1 MYAIK
6 YYDSIIYGDKLQD
19 IYPVTSATLDMEV
32 NTAGSLKVV
41 IPPTHPAYDVVDR
54 LKMGFTVEK
63 NGATIFK
70 GQMLTK
76 PVDFNKNATLEV
88 EGKLACLNDSIFRPT
103 EFGGTPEDYFAAI
116 INNHNLQAPDE
127 KQFKIGTL
135 TGANLDDNDYIYR
148 KLENYSTSWDLIK
161 RLIQNVGGYV
171 YVRYEDDGDYID
183 WVDGFSYA
191 NSQQITFAEN
201 LLDLT
206 DETSAEETYSA
217 CIPTGHQDETTKE
230 YLTVASVNS
239 GSDIVTNASRVE
251 EIGLR
256 FAPPDK
262 VHWNDVTVA
271 SNLLTKAQEWLSDT
285 GIFLKETLSL
295 SAVDLAYADASVDS
309 FDIQK
314 YIQVTSTPHNL
325 SKNYLLTKLSIDFLH
340 PENTKITLGESKQ
353 TLYDV
358 QVKTD
363 RAIAQVLERTEQAQT
378 SANQASA
385 EAQQVRTDAYA
396 QISQTESD
404 IMSSVSET
412 YVTKTDHD
420 QTTAD
425 LRSSIT
431 QTADGIRAEVSTL
444 LTTADEHGTALAEQ
458 RKWVQFD
465 DNGLTIGQDGAEIT
479 SNIDNDSYEFINK
492 SGDTVLSLTEWGTDT
507 PSAWVHT
514 QLRLLDHWAIREGQN
529 GNLNDSYLP

>member
-1 MYAIK
+1 MYTIK

-41 IPPTHPAYDVVDR
+41 IPPTHPAYNVVDR

-103 EFGGTPEDYFAAI
+103 EFGGKPADYFKSI
-116 INNHNLQAPDE
+116 IENHNAQAPDE

-161 RLIQNVGGYV
+161 RLIQDVGGYV

-239 GSDIVTNASRVE
+239 GSDIVKNDSRVS

-262 VHWNDVTVA
+262 VHWDDVNDPQ
-271 SNLLTKAQEWLSDT
+271 NLLRKAQDWLANT
-285 GIFLKETLSL
+285 GVFLKESLTLT
-295 SAVDLAYADASVDS
+295 AVDLAYADASIES

-314 YIQVTSTPHNL
+314 YIRVTSEPHGL
-325 SKNYLLTKLSIDFLH
+325 SKMYLLSKMSIDFLH
-340 PENTKITLGESKQ
+340 PENTKIELGESKQ

-431 QTADGIRAEVSTL
+431 QTADGIRAEVSSL
-444 LTTADEHGTALAEQ
+444 STTVDAQGQLIADQ
-458 RKWVQFD
+458 KKWFQLSSDGV
-465 DNGLTIGQDGAEIT
+465 TIGESGSEIT
-479 SNIDNDSYEFINK
+479 SRIDNDSYEFLNK
-492 SGDTVLSLTEWGTDT
+492 ANKAILSLTTWGIDT

-514 QLRLLDHWAIREGQN
+514 QLRLLEHWAFREGAD
-529 GNLNDSYLP
+529 GNLNDVYLP

>member
-1 MYAIK
+1 M
-6 YYDSIIYGDKLQD
+6 
-19 IYPVTSATLDMEV
+19 
-32 NTAGSLKVV
+32 
-41 IPPTHPAYDVVDR
+41 
-54 LKMGFTVEK
+54 
-63 NGATIFK
+63 
-70 GQMLTK
+70 
-76 PVDFNKNATLEV
+76 
-88 EGKLACLNDSIFRPT
+88 
-103 EFGGTPEDYFAAI
+103 
-116 INNHNLQAPDE
+116 
-127 KQFKIGTL
+127 
-135 TGANLDDNDYIYR
+135 
-148 KLENYSTSWDLIK
+148 
-161 RLIQNVGGYV
+161 
-171 YVRYEDDGDYID
+171 
-183 WVDGFSYA
+183 
-191 NSQQITFAEN
+191 
-201 LLDLT
+201 
-206 DETSAEETYSA
+206 
-217 CIPTGHQDETTKE
+217 
-230 YLTVASVNS
+230 
-239 GSDIVTNASRVE
+239 
-251 EIGLR
+251 
-256 FAPPDK
+256 
-262 VHWNDVTVA
+262 
-271 SNLLTKAQEWLSDT
+271 
-285 GIFLKETLSL
+285 
-295 SAVDLAYADASVDS
+295 
-309 FDIQK
+309 
-314 YIQVTSTPHNL
+314 
-325 SKNYLLTKLSIDFLH
+325 H

-420 QTTAD
+420 KTTAD
-425 LRSSIT
+425 LQSSIT

-492 SGDTVLSLTEWGTDT
+492 SGDTVLSLTEWGIDT